1 MRAMNVNA
9 RAYATAAATLLALL
23 GAAAAHA
30 DPAPFDLAGPS
41 LQVKVSR
48 GGQTLPISEVPNLAA
63 GDQLSIRADL
73 PSTQSAHYLL
83 IAAFLRGATNP
94 PPKNWFFQ
102 CETWSR
108 SCAQEGLTL
117 TIPAEAQQVLLFLAP
132 ETGGDFRTVV
142 GAVRG
147 RPGAFVR
154 ASQDLNQATLD
165 RSRLDTHLAAIH
177 ALSASDPAK
186 LKDVAPLL
194 ARSLAIK
201 VDAKCFDRIPELQA
215 PCLMAGQDSLILND
229 GHSTSMVEAL
239 TTGPASDLAMEA
251 SYTPQLS
258 YGYYSPY
265 IASVLDIARILDSF
279 HTARYQYIPA
289 LSSLHGDELNLT
301 LNTPPSF
308 RDPKSVLVVALPAVE
323 RAQLPPLHAVDPKE
337 IYCARKDVLVL
348 PVEGAPLVFST
359 SYAHEVTLRL
369 QGKDGK
375 TFDLPAKADPQQG
388 GFIVNT
394 ASLATASLGDRIQG
408 ALQGYWGFEKYAGPT
423 FELVNAHTQNWSL
436 AGDDDGALVVGREDT
451 VHLQAGS
458 VSCVD
463 RVMFQDADGKELKV
477 DWKTVKPNEV
487 EVKLPLQEAK
497 PGPITLLVAQ
507 HGGGQPQHVSLHAF
521 SEAAHLEHF
530 TLYAGEDHGVL
541 QGSRLDEVASL
552 ALKDVVFLPGKLTT
566 GQGKDQ
572 LAMLAQDSQAAGAL
586 AHGDPTKAKVLLKD
600 GRALTLSVAVAEPRP
615 NATLIGKSV
624 QPSASSNA
632 SHIQLADPDELPQDA
647 RLTFSLRSQ
656 SPGGF
661 THDDKIEVASIDGS
675 STTTLSVSNGSIM
688 LEDSRV
694 AVATLDPSKAFGSST
709 FGPLQF
715 RVVSGDA
722 TGDWHPL
729 ATLVRLPVLR
739 ELKCPATA
747 ELACRLTG
755 ANLFLVEAVSNDSK
769 FAHPVQVPD
778 GFPGYALPV
787 PHPTDGPLYVKLRD
801 YPSVVNATALT
812 AESLP
817 PSPDEVSRAEVRHEA
832 HATPLPDSAP
842 PTPQHAPAAP
852 ATPAP
857 AVPTTAAAP
866 IPPAAAAATPAASL
880 KPTVS
885 PAPAA
890 SASAS
895 SSPTAGATVA
905 APAPTVAAPRTA
917 APASSAAPTA
927 APLAPTSAAPTAA
940 PFVPTSAAPTAATPA
955 PAPAAP
961 TAATPAPTPAPSPNP
976 APAKIAASA
985 PVSNAPD

>member
-1 MRAMNVNA
+1 MRGMNVNA
-9 RAYATAAATLLALL
+9 RASATAAATLLALL
-23 GAAAAHA
+23 GAAAAQA
-30 DPAPFDLAGPS
+30 DPAPFDLAGPN

-48 GGQTLPISEVPNLAA
+48 NGQTLPISEVPNLAA

-108 SCAQEGLTL
+108 SCAQQGLTL

-132 ETGGDFRTVV
+132 ETSGDFRTVV

-165 RSRLDTHLAAIH
+165 RSRLDTHLAAVR
-177 ALSASDPAK
+177 ALGASDPAK
-186 LKDVAPLL
+186 LKEVAPLL

-239 TTGPASDLAMEA
+239 TTGPTSDLAMEA

-289 LSSLHGDELNLT
+289 LSALQGDELNLT

-388 GFIVNT
+388 GFIVDT

-408 ALQGYWGFEKYAGPT
+408 SLRGYWGFEKYAGPT

-436 AGDDDGALVVGREDT
+436 AGDGDGALVVGREDT

-552 ALKDVVFLPGKLTT
+552 ALKDVVFLPGQLST

-572 LAMLAQDSQAAGAL
+572 LAMVAQDAQAAGAL
-586 AHGDPTKAKVLLKD
+586 VHGDPAKAKVMLKD
-600 GRALTLSVAVAEPRP
+600 GRALTLAVAVNGPRP
-615 NATLIGKSV
+615 NAVLIGKSV

-632 SHIQLADPDELPQDA
+632 SNIQLADPDELPQDA
-647 RLTFSLRSQ
+647 HLTFSLRSQ

-661 THDDKIEVASIDGS
+661 THDDKVEVATLDGS
-675 STTTLSVSNGSIM
+675 SSTTLSVSNGSIM

-694 AVATLDPSKAFGSST
+694 AVARLDPSKAFGSST

-722 TGDWHPL
+722 AGDWHPL

-739 ELKCPATA
+739 ELKCPATE
-747 ELACRLTG
+747 ELACRLSG
-755 ANLFLVEAVSNDSK
+755 SNLFLVEAVSNDSK

-801 YPSVVNATALT
+801 YPAVVNATALM
-812 AESLP
+812 AQALP
-817 PSPDEVSRAEVRHEA
+817 PSPDEVSRAEARHEA
-832 HATPLPDSAP
+832 HAAPVPDTA
-842 PTPQHAPAAP
+842 PTPQQTP
-852 ATPAP
+852 ATPPAP
-857 AVPTTAAAP
+857 LPPVPTTAAAP
-866 IPPAAAAATPAASL
+866 I
-880 KPTVS
+880 S
-885 PAPAA
+885 P
-890 SASAS
+890 
-895 SSPTAGATVA
+895 PTAGTTPAT
-905 APAPTVAAPRTA
+905 APAP
-917 APASSAAPTA
+917 S
-927 APLAPTSAAPTAA
+927 
-940 PFVPTSAAPTAATPA
+940 VPAATPA
-955 PAPAAP
+955 PAPSP
-961 TAATPAPTPAPSPNP
+961 DPAPT
-976 APAKIAASA
+976 KVAASA
-985 PVSNAPD
+985 PISNAATATPN